1 MDVATMGE
9 TGSIVD
15 LFKWKMVSG
24 MVVDRVDDG
33 ANGVCSVTV
42 IA

>member
-1 MDVATMGE
+1 MDVATMAE

-15 LFKWKMVSG
+15 LFKWEVVLG
-24 MVVDRVDDG
+24 MVVDSVDDG
-33 ANGVCSVTV
+33 ANVACSVTV

>member
-1 MDVATMGE
+1 MMAE

-15 LFKWKMVSG
+15 LYKWEVLR
-24 MVVDRVDDG
+24 VVVYSVDDG

>member
-1 MDVATMGE
+1 MTAE

-15 LFKWKMVSG
+15 LYKWEVVLR
-24 MVVDRVDDG
+24 MVVDSVDDG

>member
-1 MDVATMGE
+1 MDVATMAE

-15 LFKWKMVSG
+15 LFKWEV
-24 MVVDRVDDG
+24 MVVDSVDDG

>member
-1 MDVATMGE
+1 MTTTMTAE

-15 LFKWKMVSG
+15 LYKWEVLPV
-24 MVVDRVDDG
+24 VVDSVDDG

>member
-1 MDVATMGE
+1 MMAE

-15 LFKWKMVSG
+15 LFKWEVVLG
-24 MVVDRVDDG
+24 MVVDSVDDG